1 MSVTFRSIAV
11 IGCEITSRVET
22 TRDVRSCSHPNGRW
36 LFCPQC
42 GKPKWQT
49 LRVDLNEEW
58 DARLARVG
66 LKLAT
71 TGYGHGE
78 RAFAG
83 LIVEARPGEAKAL
96 AVSNL
101 TDAAGKARAG
111 LEKLDLYDHAL
122 FGMWSVGY
130 CS

>member
-22 TRDVRSCSHPNGRW
+22 TRDVRSCSHPAVHGP
-36 LFCPQC
+36 FCPQC
-42 GKPKWQT
+42 GRPKWQ
-49 LRVDLNEEW
+49 RQAVDLNEEW
-58 DARLARVG
+58 DAKLARVG
-66 LKLAT
+66 LELAS
-71 TGYGHGE
+71 TGDGE
-78 RAFAG
+78 RVFAG